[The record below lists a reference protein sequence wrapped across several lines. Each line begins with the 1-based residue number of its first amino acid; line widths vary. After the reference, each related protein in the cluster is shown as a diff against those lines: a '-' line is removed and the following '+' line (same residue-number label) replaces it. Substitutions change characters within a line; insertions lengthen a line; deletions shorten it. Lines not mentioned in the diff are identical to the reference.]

1 MVFMGPYILRRLLLL
16 IPVLIAISIVSF
28 SLIHLAPGDP
38 ALVIL
43 RAQGSQRITPEALA
57 QVRLEMGLNDP
68 APMQYLRWLG
78 RTLQLDLGTSVR
90 TGTPVAEL
98 IFSRLPATILLSI
111 ASFLLVAIIALPVG
125 IMSAIKQHSFI
136 DHAGRLFAFLGAS
149 LPSFWLALLFI
160 LLFAVKLGWL
170 PALGYGSTKHLI
182 LPALTLSLGI
192 APTYARLLRANMIEV
207 LNQPYI
213 TTARAK
219 GVMERSVIFSHA
231 LRNSLIPFVTVL
243 GVSFAHLLG
252 GAVVVETIF
261 AWPGVG
267 KLVVDAILTRD
278 FPIVQAFVLIAAA
291 LFVLAN
297 LAVDLSYR
305 FLDPH
310 IRLEGSN

>member
-111 ASFLLVAIIALPVG
+111 ASFLLAAIIALPVG
-125 IMSAIKQHSFI
+125 IMSAIKQYSLI

-305 FLDPH
+305 FLDPR

>member
-1 MVFMGPYILRRLLLL
+1 MGPYILRRLLLL
-16 IPVLIAISIVSF
+16 IPILIAISIVSF

-68 APMQYLRWLG
+68 APVQYLRWLG

-98 IFSRLPATILLSI
+98 IFSRLPATLWLSL
-111 ASFLLVAIIALPVG
+111 ASFLLAAIIAMPVG
-125 IMSAIKQHSFI
+125 IAAAINQHSLI
-136 DHAGRLFAFLGAS
+136 DHAGRVFAFLGAS
-149 LPSFWLALLFI
+149 LPSFWLALLLI

-170 PALGYGSTKHLI
+170 PALGYGSPKHLI
-182 LPALTLSLGI
+182 LPALALSLGI
-192 APTYARLLRANMIEV
+192 APTYARLLRANMVEV

-219 GVMERSVIFSHA
+219 GVMERGVIFSHA

-305 FLDPH
+305 FLDPR
-310 IRLEGSN
+310 IRLEGSH

>member
-111 ASFLLVAIIALPVG
+111 ASFLLAAIIALPVG
-125 IMSAIKQHSFI
+125 IMAAIKQHSFI

-305 FLDPH
+305 FLDPR